1 MCISNV
7 ELILTIL
14 ICFPPALPPAALQKL
29 VEALQ
34 EVEERGGVG
43 RGGVKAR

>member
-1 MCISNV
+1 MHISNV

-14 ICFPPALPPAALQKL
+14 IYFSPALPPVALQRL
-29 VEALQ
+29 VESLQ
-34 EVEERGGVG
+34 GVEGLGGAG